1 MNKYPTR
8 PKFFAQKFIRLMTK
22 SAAAQ
27 TIGSEAM
34 LLCCVVACQE
44 DAKRYSDAVTYYN
57 EQLMPLLGF
66 GGRTRLV
73 NARQRAVDGG
83 WLHYEPGGK
92 GSPGRYWVTV
102 PGHLD
107 CLSDGGCDEELPV
120 PKQDGKRAGK
130 KVSRPKT
137 GRQPGANQDGK
148 PAPYQPNPIPN
159 PKTDASLF
167 PEVAFEEFWKAYPAR
182 NGKKLEKAKAVKAF
196 AKINSAEHTNVMQA
210 VRNLTASG
218 QHPKDA
224 FRFLADSWREWV
236 TAPSTGPSET
246 HRTQIIKRA
255 KPMEIPNGN

>member
-1 MNKYPTR
+1 MSTYPTR
-8 PKFFAQKFIRLMTK
+8 PRFFAQRFIRLMTK
-22 SAAAQ
+22 TAAAQ

-92 GSPGRYWVTV
+92 GFPGRYWVTV
-102 PGHLD
+102 PEHLD
-107 CLSDGGCDEELPV
+107 CLPDGGCDEELPV
-120 PKQDGKRAGK
+120 LKQDGKRAGK
-130 KVSRPKT
+130 KITRPKT

-148 PAPYQPNPIPN
+148 PAPYQPSPN
-159 PKTDASLF
+159 PSPKEVASLF
-167 PEVAFEEFWKAYPAR
+167 PVVTFDEFWKAYPPR
-182 NGKKLEKAKAVKAF
+182 NGKKLEKAKAAKAF
-196 AKINSAEHTNVMQA
+196 AKINPAEHASVIQA
-210 VRNLTASG
+210 VRNLAASG

-224 FRFLADSWREWV
+224 FRFLAGNWREWM
-236 TAPSTGPSET
+236 TATQAGPGDT
-246 HRTQIIKRA
+246 HRHQIIKRA
-255 KPMEIPNGN
+255 KPMEIPSGS